1 MSDVSLP
8 LVAVSELRRA
18 GGSDRLRIVDC
29 RFALDEPEAGRRA
42 YAAGHLPGAIYLSL
56 DSDLSAPEGPG
67 RHPLPEAHA
76 FAARLGEL
84 GIGNGDTVVAYDD
97 SGGAYASRLWWML
110 RSLGHDQAGVLDG
123 GWSAWVSA
131 GGPSTTEIPDRPS
144 TEFAGPAKWNGVV
157 DRRGL
162 SLMLGEITLVDAR
175 SGERY
180 RGEVEPY
187 DPIAGHIP
195 TAHSLPYADNLD
207 DERKFLALPVLRTR
221 FAHIDEP
228 IVVYCGSGVTA
239 CHDILAMQLAGI
251 DDALLYPG
259 SWSDWSTSGGA
270 VEIGPDPRNPH
281 GGR

>member
-1 MSDVSLP
+1 
-8 LVAVSELRRA
+8 
-18 GGSDRLRIVDC
+18 
-29 RFALDEPEAGRRA
+29 
-42 YAAGHLPGAIYLSL
+42 
-56 DSDLSAPEGPG
+56 
-67 RHPLPEAHA
+67 
-76 FAARLGEL
+76 
-84 GIGNGDTVVAYDD
+84 
-97 SGGAYASRLWWML
+97 
-110 RSLGHDQAGVLDG
+110 
-123 GWSAWVSA
+123 
-131 GGPSTTEIPDRPS
+131 
-144 TEFAGPAKWNGVV
+144 
-157 DRRGL
+157 
-162 SLMLGEITLVDAR
+162 MLGEITLVDAR